1 MTTFTEHISKHFYDE
16 AVKKAKEIEQMYASD
31 TSVCQARLDFT
42 TQMLDYKRAYLQ
54 GLVDTLLY
62 APIPMENL
70 GVNYLEI
77 STKLDEVIGFL
88 ANEIK
93 KENQ

>member
-1 MTTFTEHISKHFYDE
+1 MTTFTEHITKHFYEE
-16 AVKKAKEIEQMYASD
+16 AVKKAKEIDKMYASS
-31 TSVCQARLDFT
+31 TSVCEARLDFT
-42 TQMLDYKRAYLQ
+42 SQMLEYKSAYMK

-62 APIPMENL
+62 SKIML
-70 GVNYLEI
+70 SDIGVNYLEI